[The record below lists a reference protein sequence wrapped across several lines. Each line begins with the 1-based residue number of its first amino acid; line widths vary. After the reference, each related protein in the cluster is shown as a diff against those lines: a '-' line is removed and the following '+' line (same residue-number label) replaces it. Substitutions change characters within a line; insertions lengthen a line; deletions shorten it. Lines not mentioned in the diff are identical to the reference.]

1 MKVVKRKIS
10 ELIPAD
16 YNPRRLTEEQEKH
29 LTESLTE
36 FGLVDPVI
44 VNMNSER
51 KNIIIGGHQR
61 LKVWQKLGNKEIDCV
76 ELDLS
81 IEKEKEL
88 NIRLNA
94 NTGEWDIDLLTSEWD
109 KFELE
114 EWGVDIEWAIGS
126 DLDIDELSDEFELPE
141 GDREPFQQM
150 TFTLADEQ
158 AEFLKSCISEL
169 KQTEEYKYIETFG
182 NENSNGNALYLIAH
196 QWNQK

>member
-16 YNPRRLTEEQEKH
+16 YNPRRLTEKQEKH

>member
-16 YNPRRLTEEQEKH
+16 YNPRRLTEKQEKH

-76 ELDLS
+76 ELNLS

-109 KFELE
+109 RFELE
-114 EWGVDIEWAIGS
+114 EWGVDIEWAI
-126 DLDIDELSDEFELPE
+126 DAEELDEQDLSDEINVGFKIEVDCSSECEQEQLYNE
-141 GDREPFQQM
+141 FIERGIECRLL
-150 TFTLADEQ
+150 TL
-158 AEFLKSCISEL
+158 
-169 KQTEEYKYIETFG
+169 
-182 NENSNGNALYLIAH
+182 
-196 QWNQK
+196 

>member
-16 YNPRRLTEEQEKH
+16 YNPRRLTEKQEKH

-44 VNMNSER
+44 VNMNSDR

-109 KFELE
+109 RFELE
-114 EWGVDIEWAIGS
+114 EWGVDIEWGD
-126 DLDIDELSDEFELPE
+126 DLEIPNYYEL
-141 GDREPFQQM
+141 
-150 TFTLADEQ
+150 
-158 AEFLKSCISEL
+158 
-169 KQTEEYKYIETFG
+169 TEENKDNPLSIKITFVDINQINEAESEVQELVNKYEG
-182 NENSNGNALYLIAH
+182 SYYSVSGGEL
-196 QWNQK
+196 

>member
-109 KFELE
+109 RFELE
-114 EWGVDIEWAIGS
+114 EWGVDIEWEEDLGS
-126 DLDIDELSDEFELPE
+126 VEEKEEVDLSDDLKNTFEVIIE
-141 GDREPFQQM
+141 CGNE
-150 TFTLADEQ
+150 DEQ
-158 AEFLKSCISEL
+158 EATYNKLFKEGYVCRVLTL
-169 KQTEEYKYIETFG
+169 
-182 NENSNGNALYLIAH
+182 
-196 QWNQK
+196 

>member
-16 YNPRRLTEEQEKH
+16 YNPRRLTEKQEKH

-44 VNMNSER
+44 VNMNSDR

>member
-10 ELIPAD
+10 ELVPAD
-16 YNPRRLTEEQEKH
+16 YNPRRLTEKQEKH

-44 VNMNSER
+44 VNMNSDR

-114 EWGVDIEWAIGS
+114 EWGVDIEWEEDLGS
-126 DLDIDELSDEFELPE
+126 VEEKEEVDLSD
-141 GDREPFQQM
+141 D
-150 TFTLADEQ
+150 
-158 AEFLKSCISEL
+158 LK
-169 KQTEEYKYIETFG
+169 KHFRGYNRVRK
-182 NENSNGNALYLIAH
+182 
-196 QWNQK
+196 

>member
-16 YNPRRLTEEQEKH
+16 YNPRRLTEKQEKH

-44 VNMNSER
+44 VNMNSDR

-109 KFELE
+109 RFELE